1 MPVSAVVAKKRRLA
15 GVRRLFWRI
24 GFPALSFGTLCGCM
38 TLSDAVPPP
47 ASPSRPPL
55 EMRPAIAPD
64 PVPAMLPA
72 TPPPQPAPPPRIVRE
87 MRAAPVARPARARM
101 PPINPEQL
109 IGLDPSAVQK
119 LLGAPTRIR
128 DDKLSREWIYASPG
142 CDFRVFFYPNLNAAA
157 FRALKYSGNDDNGG
171 RLAASNACVRRILMA
186 RANAAD

>member
-1 MPVSAVVAKKRRLA
+1 MFL
-15 GVRRLFWRI
+15 RI
-24 GFPALSFGTLCGCM
+24 GLPLLSFATLCGCM
-38 TLSDAVPPP
+38 TLGDPVPPP
-47 ASPSRPPL
+47 ASPSLPPV

-64 PVPAMLPA
+64 PVPAALRAAPPEVRLP
-72 TPPPQPAPPPRIVRE
+72 PALPPRIVRE
-87 MRAAPVARPARARM
+87 MRAVPVARPARL

-109 IGLDPSAVQK
+109 IGLEPAAVQK

-171 RLAASNACVRRILMA
+171 RLAASNACVRRILTA